1 MISACLHSSIAIY
14 KKLQCI
20 VNNPDRTRKSVVNAI
35 LLKRPRRYMAA
46 HEPWGNL
53 FY

>member
-1 MISACLHSSIAIY
+1 MISARLHGSIAIY

-20 VNNPDRTRKSVVNAI
+20 VNNPDSTRKSVVNAI
-35 LLKRPRRYMAA
+35 LLKSLCRYMAA
-46 HEPWGNL
+46 HEPRGNL